1 MLVTHSRCARLATL
15 AAAIAGSLGLAFSAS
30 ASAATAPT
38 EITFSIAGAGLA
50 MSAPATASASGALGS
65 LGTVPQLTAAIAG
78 NQVTDNR
85 GSLLGW
91 TVTATASDLA
101 GQGPIAGTNIDRQQ
115 MTWASS
121 NLVASA
127 TGSLLTVL
135 GGAGGVVLTGAGG
148 QFAHVGTTDV
158 PVLVAKAI
166 LTAGGGSYTYDGAVT
181 LSLLP
186 NTVAGSYKTVVTQT
200 LV

>member
-1 MLVTHSRCARLATL
+1 MIFTRSRPARFITA
-15 AAAIAGSLGLAFSAS
+15 AAAIAVSLGLAFAAS
-30 ASAATAPT
+30 ATAVTAPT
-38 EITFSIAGAGLA
+38 EITFSITGGGLA
-50 MSAPATASASGALGS
+50 LSAPATSSASGALGS
-65 LGTVPQLTAAIAG
+65 LGTVPQLTAPVTG

-91 TVTATASDLA
+91 SVMATATDLA
-101 GQGPIAGTNIDRQQ
+101 GQGSISTASIDRQQ

-135 GGAGGVVLTGAGG
+135 GGAGGVALTGAGG
-148 QFAHVGTTDV
+148 QFAHVGITDV
-158 PVLVAKAI
+158 PVLVAKAL
-166 LTAGGGSYTYDGAVT
+166 LTAGGGTYTYDGAVT
-181 LSLLP
+181 LTLLP
-186 NTVAGSYKTVVTQT
+186 NTLAGSYKTTVTQT